1 LTSGTLYQSK
11 LDELA
16 LRIRTKVTMK
26 VGTMGGDNYQYLIDL
41 PSIYTLIATQMGLT
55 DAKALYK
62 ITEEVSGEDF
72 ILTYGI
78 VAYNSVPL
86 NSYITLNNNYFV
98 DNKAQLEA
106 PITEVYV
113 QTDSSSPYYII

>member
-1 LTSGTLYQSK
+1 
-11 LDELA
+11 
-16 LRIRTKVTMK
+16 
-26 VGTMGGDNYQYLIDL
+26 
-41 PSIYTLIATQMGLT
+41 MGLT
-55 DAKALYK
+55 DTKAIYK

-86 NSYITLNNNYFV
+86 GSYTTLNNNYFV
-98 DNKAQLEA
+98 ENKAQLEA

-113 QTDSSSPYYII
+113 ETDSGSPYYII